1 MAGAVDP
8 STGLTPQQE
17 AFSQAVAS
25 GLSQF
30 AAYRQSYN
38 VSPDSLRSTSDEDA
52 SRLVATPKIKA
63 RIQQLRVAIEAA
75 TVAQIAWDNAKL
87 TKEADR
93 HRELALSGGWRGVS
107 AANGALEIIGKVTGL
122 LRADTVA
129 IQVSPASA
137 SGLDGLT
144 TEELRLLISQR
155 QEALELMRQMRDA
168 ALPTLPQPGEE
179 SPSNTGPA
187 EGRG

>member
-1 MAGAVDP
+1 MGAPIVTP
-8 STGLTPQQE
+8 QGLTHQQE
-17 AFSQAVAS
+17 HFAQLVAS
-25 GLSQF
+25 GLNQSD
-30 AAYRQSYN
+30 AYRQAYN
-38 VSPDSLRSTSDEDA
+38 VSPDTLPETTHQAA
-52 SRLVATPKIKA
+52 SILASHSNVAP
-63 RIQQLRVAIEAA
+63 RIQQLRATIEAA
-75 TVAQIAWDNAKL
+75 TVAKIAWDNAKL